1 MLDLQDHYSVLQISP
16 QATQNDIKIA
26 YRRLVR
32 QYHPDLNPDDPRA
45 AAVFQKIC
53 TAYDVLGN
61 QEQRILYDHHS
72 QNQSSSSL
80 VEESGPVVLQ
90 DAQQYFMQGVQK
102 AHQRNYAAA
111 ISAFTQAVHLDKG
124 YLEAYMGRCQARF
137 ALGHN
142 REVLLDCDHILQI
155 QPNSAQAF
163 LFRGRSCFRLGHTD
177 LAIAS
182 YTQAIDL
189 EQEYAQAYYHR
200 GIAHIKVKERYATR
214 DLQMAASLLRQ
225 QGHIG
230 QYQRAVATLK
240 DLNSNPIT
248 IALNLPRN
256 GFLLLKT
263 ALTTLPRLLA
273 NPGYGLQAWQS
284 QLPYQS
290 VGIGLMFAGLAAGG
304 VVGGTHFVP
313 PDLLNISQSHLLIL
327 SGTAFSSLVATGSL
341 IRKMVGKGGSLSGD
355 FLVAG
360 TAVLPLGIW
369 AMLSGLVMP
378 LGLVEFMALS
388 LFALSF
394 TILSL
399 YSGYTKIGRIS
410 EQIAAFAVPTILM
423 ISYGTTALIYKALM
437 LQLV

>member
-16 QATQNDIKIA
+16 QATQNDIKLA

-32 QYHPDLNPDDPRA
+32 QYHPDLNPGDPRA

-53 TAYDVLGN
+53 IAYDVLSN
-61 QEQRILYDHHS
+61 QEQQVLSDHHS
-72 QNQSSSSL
+72 QNQSPSPL
-80 VEESGPVVLQ
+80 EEPGSVVLQ

-111 ISAFTQAVHLDKG
+111 ISAFTQAIHLDKR

-142 REVLLDCDHILQI
+142 REVLLDCDHILKI
-155 QPNSAQAF
+155 QPDSAQAF
-163 LFRGRSCFRLGHTD
+163 LFRGRSCFRLGHVD

-200 GIAHIKVKERYATR
+200 GIAHIQVKERYATR
-214 DLQMAASLLRQ
+214 DLHMAASLLRQ

-248 IALNLPRN
+248 VVLNLPRK
-256 GFLLLKT
+256 GFILLKT
-263 ALTTLPRLLA
+263 ALTTLPRLLV
-273 NPGYGLQAWQS
+273 NPSHGLQVWQS
-284 QLPYQS
+284 QRPSQS
-290 VGIGLMFAGLAAGG
+290 VGIGLIFASLAIGG
-304 VVGGTHFVP
+304 IVGGNHFIP
-313 PDLLNISQSHLLIL
+313 PDVLTISQSHLLLL
-327 SGTAFSSLVATGSL
+327 SGTAFSSLVLTGSL
-341 IRKMVGKGGSLSGD
+341 VRKMVGKGGSWSGD

-369 AMLSGLVMP
+369 AILSGLVMP
-378 LGLVEFMALS
+378 LGLLEFMALS
-388 LFALSF
+388 LFAVSF

-410 EQIAAFAVPTILM
+410 EQIAVFAVPTILM
-423 ISYGTTALIYKALM
+423 ISYGITALTYKALM